1 MNPLTWL
8 LDLIYP
14 PKCVVCH
21 TLLESSRAPVCP
33 HCMDNLPEHDGADP
47 HVRFADRCVA
57 TCFYEEPLRTSIHR
71 FKFGGCRQYAAVYGK
86 WMAVTIGDKLAG
98 KFDLITWAPVSR
110 ERRKKRGYDQAEL
123 LCKAVS
129 RALDVP
135 MARTLTKGTD
145 NPAQSTLT
153 DAAMRAA
160 NVRGVYQPY
169 GPETFQGKRLLLID
183 DIVTTGSTLSEC
195 CRVLLTAG
203 AQSVVCAALAT
214 PRKNPEQK
222 GEPS

>member
-1 MNPLTWL
+1 
-8 LDLIYP
+8 
-14 PKCVVCH
+14 
-21 TLLESSRAPVCP
+21 
-33 HCMDNLPEHDGADP
+33 
-47 HVRFADRCVA
+47 
-57 TCFYEEPLRTSIHR
+57 
-71 FKFGGCRQYAAVYGK
+71 
-86 WMAVTIGDKLAG
+86 
-98 KFDLITWAPVSR
+98 
-110 ERRKKRGYDQAEL
+110 
-123 LCKAVS
+123 
-129 RALDVP
+129 

-169 GPETFQGKRLLLID
+169 DPEGFQGKRLLLID

-203 AQSVVCAALAT
+203 AQSVVCAVLAT

>member
-1 MNPLTWL
+1 
-8 LDLIYP
+8 
-14 PKCVVCH
+14 
-21 TLLESSRAPVCP
+21 
-33 HCMDNLPEHDGADP
+33 
-47 HVRFADRCVA
+47 
-57 TCFYEEPLRTSIHR
+57 
-71 FKFGGCRQYAAVYGK
+71 
-86 WMAVTIGDKLAG
+86 MAVTIGDKLAG